1 MLKEISLFMNVIL
14 LSFIHYQPQRSWG
27 KVMLLHVSVILF
39 TGCVVS
45 QHALQVVSQHA
56 LQQVSGGYPSMP
68 CRCPGPHAGGEQ
80 LRGLAGGSPGPHPRE
95 KLRGLAWRGLQA
107 HTWDGLQAHIWGA
120 HTPGGLQAHTRG
132 GLQAHSQGGM
142 SQHALRQ
149 TPPDSYCCGWYA
161 SYWNAFLFI
170 HSFI

>member
-39 TGCVVS
+39 TGCLVS

-68 CRCPGPHAGGEQ
+68 CGCPGPHAGGAVE
-80 LRGLAGGSPGPHPRE
+80 GSGWGSPGPHPRE
-95 KLRGLAWRGLQA
+95 KLRGLAWGGLQA
-107 HTWDGLQAHIWGA
+107 HTWDGLPAHIWGA
-120 HTPGGLQAHTRG
+120 HTQGGLQAHTRG
-132 GLQAHSQGGM
+132 VSRPTARGVCPSMH
-142 SQHALRQ
+142 
-149 TPPDSYCCGWYA
+149 
-161 SYWNAFLFI
+161 
-170 HSFI
+170 